1 MIPQFEISKNF
12 GLDVHEIT
20 VMKVK
25 RLNILKISMSTLTTS
40 VEKSDDTEILKIF
53 PSFKSMIDK

>member
-1 MIPQFEISKNF
+1 MTPQFEISKNF

-20 VMKVK
+20 VTKVK

-53 PSFKSMIDK
+53 PGFKSMIDK